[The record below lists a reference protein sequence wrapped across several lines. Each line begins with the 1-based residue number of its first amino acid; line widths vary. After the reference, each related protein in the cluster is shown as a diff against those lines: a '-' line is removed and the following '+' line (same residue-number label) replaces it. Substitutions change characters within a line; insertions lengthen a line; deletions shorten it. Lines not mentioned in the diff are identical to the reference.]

1 MKKLL
6 LITVLALFA
15 IPKIQAQENA
25 IKVNPI
31 AILGGI
37 DLVSYERALSDNTS
51 GLVSVGYGG
60 FKIGG
65 VSYKSFGGGL
75 QYRYYFKEAL
85 RGQYG
90 AAIVS
95 YQSGDVEAESITI
108 GGSSVDSNKFNF
120 NAIGVGLKAGYQW
133 LWDSGFT
140 LELNLGASYKS
151 FKYDF
156 ETESQGNSLN
166 FKESGLI
173 TTFGF
178 GLGYAF

>member
-25 IKVNPI
+25 IKVNPL

-65 VSYKSFGGGL
+65 VSY
-75 QYRYYFKEAL
+75 
-85 RGQYG
+85 
-90 AAIVS
+90 
-95 YQSGDVEAESITI
+95 
-108 GGSSVDSNKFNF
+108 
-120 NAIGVGLKAGYQW
+120 
-133 LWDSGFT
+133 
-140 LELNLGASYKS
+140 
-151 FKYDF
+151 
-156 ETESQGNSLN
+156 
-166 FKESGLI
+166 
-173 TTFGF
+173 
-178 GLGYAF
+178 